1 MLLKRQKPE
10 ISRPMPEDLATR
22 RRRQAIEGPL
32 AMMEYRQ
39 AQQAT
44 YDRTAALK
52 KERLARQSKDR
63 A

>member
-1 MLLKRQKPE
+1 MIGKRQKPE
-10 ISRPMPEDLATR
+10 ISRPILEDLATR
-22 RRRQAIEGPL
+22 RRRQAIEGPR

-52 KERLARQSKDR
+52 KERLARQSKER